1 MIFLDD
7 ASVYVFRAYHSVL
20 PDMRDRDGNP
30 THAVFGFARFLG
42 DLIERM
48 RPRYMA
54 VAFDQRR
61 ADSYRSRIYPAYKAN
76 RERAPQDLVL
86 QFERCRELCRHLGV
100 AMFVDPEYEADDLI
114 GTLASL
120 MRDEGMR
127 SAFITRDKDLAQLM
141 RSGDLFWDF
150 GAREQF
156 GYHDIERHFGVAP
169 ERSAYITRDKDLAQL
184 VRNGDLYWD
193 FGARG
198 QFGYHDIERYFG
210 VAPERFADYL
220 ALTGDDVD
228 NIPGVPGVGHR
239 TAASL
244 MKCFASLEEMY
255 DDLGRV
261 AGLKLRGAGAL
272 ARKLTEHRETVYL
285 SRRLTR
291 IACDLKLGIEPE
303 GLRRRTP
310 DLAGLGG
317 LYDHLGFGPFLRRQG
332 ERLAQLPA

>member
-1 MIFLDD
+1 MIFLVD

-30 THAVFGFARFLG
+30 MHAVFGFARFLG
-42 DLIERM
+42 DLIERV
-48 RPRYMA
+48 RPRYIA

-61 ADSYRSRIYPAYKAN
+61 HDSYRSRIYPAYKAN
-76 RERAPQDLVL
+76 RDRAPADLVL

-114 GTLASL
+114 GSLAAM
-120 MRDEGMR
+120 MREEGER

-169 ERSAYITRDKDLAQL
+169 ER
-184 VRNGDLYWD
+184 
-193 FGARG
+193 
-198 QFGYHDIERYFG
+198 
-210 VAPERFADYL
+210 FADYL

-228 NIPGVPGVGHR
+228 NIPGVPGIGHR

-244 MKCFASLEEMY
+244 MKAFASLEEIY
-255 DDLGRV
+255 EDLGSIAR
-261 AGLKLRGAGAL
+261 LKLRGAGTL
-272 ARKLTEHRETVYL
+272 AQKLTEHREALYL

-291 IACDLKLGIEPE
+291 IECDLKLGIEPD
-303 GLRRRTP
+303 GLKRRAP
-310 DLAGLGG
+310 DLRSLGG
-317 LYDHLGFGPFLRRQG
+317 LYDQLGFGPFLRRQG